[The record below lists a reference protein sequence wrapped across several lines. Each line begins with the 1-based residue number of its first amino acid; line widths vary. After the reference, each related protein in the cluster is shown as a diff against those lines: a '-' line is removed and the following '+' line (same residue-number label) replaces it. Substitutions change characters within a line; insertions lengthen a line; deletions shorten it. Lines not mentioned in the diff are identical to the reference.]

1 MKKLLSCLFAIII
14 LAISVIPC
22 FAASPSLSLS
32 ASDYSVKAGDTV
44 SVTVSLSGVS
54 DISAIYLTVS
64 YNPDEFEYLSG
75 TAKTGGIFATEYVNT
90 SAGSVTYDADSNGMT
105 SKGGTALSVKFR
117 VKSNN
122 GTVGGKIS
130 ARINTSTD
138 VNDVTKTNYPG
149 SNITLSCD
157 HSRMTWKENFAATC
171 TETGIEIGTCTCG
184 YSATRET
191 EKIAHTYTSSVIKKP
206 ATCTETGIKV
216 GTCSVCGA
224 ENAESKIPAT
234 GHQYTEWVVKQEATA
249 ETVGIKERTCMN
261 CGEVTTQTIPVLIE
275 GITPEDITQPE
286 ESSTETTTEFEPIFT
301 PEPSTEDSF
310 EYETETTTVP
320 SGIFTNAVGSD
331 IAIIAV
337 IALAIL
343 VVIVL
348 VMYIVLIIRQKKK

>member
-22 FAASPSLSLS
+22 FAASPSLSVS
-32 ASDYSVKAGDTV
+32 ASDYAVKAGDV
-44 SVTVSLSGVS
+44 IRVTVSLSGNS
-54 DISAIYLTVS
+54 GLTALTFVVS
-64 YNPDEFEYLSG
+64 YNANEFEYINDSE
-75 TAKTGGIFATEYVNT
+75 AVGGIFQAEYVN
-90 SAGSVTYDADSNGMT
+90 ASNGSIVYDGISEGAT
-105 SKGGTALSVKFR
+105 SPGGTALSFKLR
-117 VKSNN
+117 VKNN
-122 GTVGGKIS
+122 GGKVGGKIS
-130 ARINTSTD
+130 VSVNTASDT
-138 VNDVTKTNYPG
+138 NDAVVKVSG
-149 SNITLSCD
+149 ASASISCD
-157 HSRMTWKENFAATC
+157 HSKMKWEEKFAPTC
-171 TETGIEIGTCTCG
+171 IETGMMVGTCTCG
-184 YSATRET
+184 YSSMKEID
-191 EKIAHTYTSSVIKKP
+191 KVAHTYTSSVIKKP

-261 CGEVTTQTIPVLIE
+261 CGDVTTQTIPVLIE
-275 GITPEDITQPE
+275 GITPEDITQQE
-286 ESSTETTTEFEPIFT
+286 ESSTETTTEFEPIIT
-301 PEPSTEDSF
+301 PEITTEDNF